1 MSLSVDVIQAIC
13 ATDSGPYLK
22 EAIESILNQ
31 TYPVS
36 NYIIVEDGQLP
47 RQLRKILHHYSNCL
61 KLIQNS
67 ERKGLA
73 GSLNTAI
80 RYSDADILVRMDS
93 DDISEINRIQRLM
106 DEFESD
112 PDLLVVGSGANEI
125 DWKGNVF
132 FTKQMP
138 KSRDKILKMAP
149 TRPPFIHVSTA
160 FRRTFFNLVG
170 EYDDRYYK
178 AQDYELWART
188 IVHYPQLLKRMRNID
203 DPLINVRL
211 PQNFWSKRAIVN
223 VRYGTRV
230 SLRLIHHMHCYH
242 RLIPLFFKVL
252 LRISP
257 RCVKKLAYKR
267 FRA

>member
-1 MSLSVDVIQAIC
+1 MKILVDVIQAIC
-13 ATDSGPYLK
+13 DTDSETYLK
-22 EAIESILNQ
+22 ESINSILGQ
-31 TYPVS
+31 TYPIS
-36 NYIIVEDGQLP
+36 QYIIVKDGPLP
-47 RQLRKILHHYSNCL
+47 RRLEKILISYSNRL
-61 KLIQNS
+61 TLLQNIG
-67 ERKGLA
+67 RKGLA

-80 RYSDADILVRMDS
+80 RYSDADFLVRMDS

-106 DEFESD
+106 DEFDSD
-112 PDLLVVGSGANEI
+112 PDLLVIGSGAKEI
-125 DWKGNVF
+125 DWKGNIF

-138 KSRDKILKMAP
+138 KTKDKILKMAP

-160 FRRTFFNLVG
+160 FRRTFFDLVG

-188 IVHYPQLLKRMRNID
+188 IIHYPQLLKRMRNID

-211 PQNFWSKRAIVN
+211 PQNFWSKRAIAN

-242 RLIPLFFKVL
+242 RLIPLFFKML

-257 RCVKKLAYKR
+257 KPVKRLAYQR